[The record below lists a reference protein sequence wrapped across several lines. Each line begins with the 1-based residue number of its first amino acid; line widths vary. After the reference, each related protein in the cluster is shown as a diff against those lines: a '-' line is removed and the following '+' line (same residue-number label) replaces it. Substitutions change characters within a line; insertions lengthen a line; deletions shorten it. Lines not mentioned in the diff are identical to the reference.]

1 MRTDADIFA
10 AADAFNKRQL
20 AGDLENTF
28 SKSPADALASP
39 SSTREALPD
48 TKVTYP
54 SGFWRQFA
62 GLAWREFLSVT
73 RNPYDVAA
81 RTITFC
87 WVGAGGGQGGHAVLQ
102 RNVQGYTPGASQ
114 SSRVWLLICDAAAHV
129 WISCW
134 SLPAPKAVCMHRAR
148 SLLPAPLPAV

>member
-102 RNVQGYTPGASQ
+102 RNVQATHQEHRSRLSLVADMPRSSTCVSQ
-114 SSRVWLLICDAAAHV
+114 LLVLAC
-129 WISCW
+129 S
-134 SLPAPKAVCMHRAR
+134 
-148 SLLPAPLPAV
+148 